1 MSSVLLTTGS
11 PIIMQILIERGL
23 LLATAISTLVLISL
37 GLTII
42 YGFMGVINLAHGAM
56 LMLGAYIAYTVQS
69 LGLPV
74 LSALIIAPLA
84 IGLIGYL
91 LEISLIK
98 RLYEDNLKAVLATWG
113 VAIILRE
120 VVKIIYGTDRR
131 QVDMPFTGTLD
142 VFGAQYPTYWMFII
156 VLTVGVLAA
165 VWAFIE
171 YTDTGMMAVAVL
183 ENRTMANAMGINSR
197 RMDRLT
203 FAFGS
208 ALAGLGGA
216 VIAPLTSVSS
226 NMGVSWLIN
235 SFLVVVIGGV
245 GSILGT
251 VAGSIFIGGTEQSLD
266 WYFSGN
272 LALAELLLYGIAI
285 LVMLLRPEGL
295 IRRVKQ

>member
-1 MSSVLLTTGS
+1 MSSVLLAVGS
-11 PIIMQILIERGL
+11 PIVMQILIERGL
-23 LLATAISTLVLISL
+23 LLATAISTLVLVSL

-74 LSALIIAPLA
+74 LSALIIAPVVV
-84 IGLIGYL
+84 GVVGYL
-91 LEISLIK
+91 LEISLVK

-113 VAIILRE
+113 VAIILQE
-120 VVKIIYGTDRR
+120 MVKIIYGTDRR
-131 QVDMPFTGTLD
+131 QVAMPFTGSVD
-142 VFGAQYPTYWMFII
+142 VFGAQYPTYWLFIV

-171 YTDTGMMAVAVL
+171 YTDTGMKAVAVL

-226 NMGVSWLIN
+226 NMGITWLIN

-251 VAGSIFIGGTEQSLD
+251 VAGSIFIGGTDQSLS
-266 WYFSGN
+266 WYFSDN

-295 IRRVKQ
+295 IQRVKQ